1 MMRNTRFLAAP
12 ECGVAMVEILVSLLI
27 LTIGALG
34 LAGLQFY
41 GIKFNH
47 SSYER
52 SQATTLAYA
61 LADTMRA
68 NQAQAAASAY
78 ALTRGATPPT
88 ATDCSANT
96 CTPSQLAAYNLS
108 TWFTQLQ
115 GALAGGTASV
125 SCADSPCTL
134 ASQQV
139 ISVFWPEPDLQGAQG
154 AGASAVLMASC
165 AVSGAPAGT
174 SCISIVFQP

>member
-1 MMRNTRFLAAP
+1 MMRNTCFLAAS

-27 LTIGALG
+27 LSLGAMG

-41 GIKFNH
+41 GLKFNH

-52 SQATTLAYA
+52 SQATTIAYA
-61 LADTMRA
+61 LADKMRA

-78 ALTRGATPPT
+78 ALTRGSTPPSG
-88 ATDCSANT
+88 TDCLANS
-96 CTPSQLAAYNLS
+96 CTPAQLAAYDLS

-115 GALAGGTASV
+115 AALAGGSASV
-125 SCADSPCTL
+125 TCADSPCTL
-134 ASQQV
+134 TSQQL
-139 ISVFWPEPDLQGAQG
+139 ISVFWPEPDLKGAAG
-154 AGASAVLMASC
+154 AGSSAVLMASC
-165 AVSGAPAGT
+165 AVAGAPSGT